1 MWASASAALLTAWR
15 QCLPFFCLPFYC
27 LSIVFLFLIF
37 YLFSFGCAGSSSL
50 NRLFSSRGEQGRPL
64 VAVCRLL
71 LLEASFVVELRL
83 KGVWASVVQECDPWA
98 WWFRSVTHGLGGS
111 GAWLM
116 GLVVQEC
123 DPWAQ
128 SSLVCSTACGNFSNQ
143 RWNVSYT
150 GRHILY
156 HWATRE
162 AQQFSFKSTFL
173 QCN

>member
-37 YLFSFGCAGSSSL
+37 YLFSFGCAGSLSL

-111 GAWLM
+111 GAWPM
-116 GLVVQEC
+116 GLVVQEH
-123 DPWAQ
+123 DPWAWWFRGVTHGLGG
-128 SSLVCSTACGNFSNQ
+128 SGVWPMGSEFISVLHSM
-143 RWNVSYT
+143 WE
-150 GRHILY
+150 L
-156 HWATRE
+156 
-162 AQQFSFKSTFL
+162 L
-173 QCN
+173 